1 MSDIQFAC
9 PHCGV
14 GLSVGAEDAGT
25 ELECPECGGQM
36 MAPAPEPE
44 DALPQR
50 TAPQKRQLKTRPRTT
65 LQVPRTRKPSASQP
79 TPAPAASK
87 TKPVI
92 IALVIAAILG
102 GGIFFISSQMK
113 AKTQRENAAKYN
125 VLLQSTSA
133 LILKE
138 AAECARVSK
147 TVASEWQRFA
157 KHAEGGTQII
167 PLQERIDKAIKKDAD
182 ALIQY
187 HANINDYM
195 ERLRTP
201 PPSLRNNHH
210 DLTTM
215 HTAYEKLYAAVTSPS
230 GALKDYT
237 TLISDLQT
245 ELVAASRVLK
255 ARTP

>member
-44 DALPQR
+44 EAAPQR
-50 TAPQKRQLKTRPRTT
+50 TPKLKTRPRTT
-65 LQVPRTRKPSASQP
+65 IQVPRTRKPSASR
-79 TPAPAASK
+79 PAPAPTLAPNK
-87 TKPVI
+87 GKPLI
-92 IALVIAAILG
+92 IAIVVAAILG

-138 AAECARVSK
+138 SAECVRVSK
-147 TVASEWQRFA
+147 TVANEWQRFA
-157 KHAEGGTQII
+157 KHAEGGTQIV
-167 PLQERIDKAIKKDAD
+167 PLQDRIDKAIKKDAD

-187 HANINDYM
+187 HSDINGYM

-210 DLTTM
+210 DLATM
-215 HTAYEKLYAAVTSPS
+215 HTTYEKLYAAVTSPS